1 MNDTYL
7 ITYKNNNKLSVSV
20 ANKCGS
26 SSCISI
32 MGYPFLGNF
41 KYRKDT
47 NQINRKNWKVISL
60 LKIQNILSQY
70 PIRVAIVRDPVERFI
85 SCYKDRVI
93 QRNKDKVKD
102 TVSDFS
108 YFVNNIEVI
117 RTKYRD
123 IYRHTEPQVKS
134 YGLNQKIFT
143 HIINIKDIND
153 QFIPLIEEVSNT
165 QNIPVVYHKN
175 SFAVSEIIPT
185 EEDIKKIKKFY
196 DIDYKFF
203 GEFF

>member
-1 MNDTYL
+1 MHDTYL
-7 ITYKNNNKLSVSV
+7 ITYKNNNKLCVSV

-32 MGYPFLGNF
+32 MGFPFLGNF

-47 NQINRKNWKVISL
+47 NQINRKNWKIVSL
-60 LKIQNILSQY
+60 QKNTNNLSQY

-85 SCYKDRVI
+85 SCYKDRVV
-93 QRNKDKVKD
+93 QRNKDNVKD
-102 TVSDFS
+102 IVLDFS

-123 IYRHTEPQVKS
+123 ICRHTEPQVKS
-134 YGLNQKIFT
+134 YGLNPKIFT
-143 HIINIKDIND
+143 HIINTQNIND
-153 QFIPLIEEVSNT
+153 QFIPLIEEVSYT
-165 QNIPVVYHKN
+165 QNIPIVYHKN
-175 SFAVSEIIPT
+175 SFAVSKIIPT
-185 EEDIKKIKKFY
+185 KEERQKIKKFY

>member
-1 MNDTYL
+1 MHDTYL

-32 MGYPFLGNF
+32 IGYPFLGNF

-117 RTKYRD
+117 RTKYKD

-134 YGLNQKIFT
+134 YGLNPKIFT

>member
-1 MNDTYL
+1 MHDTYL

-32 MGYPFLGNF
+32 MGFPFLGSF

-47 NQINRKNWKVISL
+47 NQIDRKNWKVVSLSKISD
-60 LKIQNILSQY
+60 NLSHY
-70 PIRVAIVRDPVERFI
+70 PIRIVIVRDPIERFI

-102 TVSDFS
+102 TVKDFS
-108 YFVNNIEVI
+108 YFVNHIEVI

-123 IYRHTEPQVKS
+123 IQRHTEPQVKS

-143 HIINIKDIND
+143 HIINTKHIND
-153 QFIPLIEEVSNT
+153 RFIPLIEEVSHT
-165 QNIPVVYHKN
+165 QNIPIVYHKN
-175 SFAVSEIIPT
+175 SFPVPEIILT
-185 EEDIKKIKKFY
+185 EEEKQKIKKFY
-196 DIDYKFF
+196 EIDYKFF